1 MEPRDVL
8 NPRVFLCKAGRF
20 VENVGMK
27 NIGPKKDDPP
37 LVQETFINDDFQKSC
52 DEHDIKD
59 VGQQLGGSGSS
70 SGSSDDCTE
79 FTDNE
84 QNAEVVNAQFQKC
97 KNQTQLEG
105 SGSGAGEEGSGEAD
119 DTRPQGGEDF
129 PILVFEG
136 LEKPRE
142 GQMDKELVIG
152 LLSKSTNI
160 SAMSVRR
167 VVRLPMSQESTRRS
181 LVLVEVD
188 TIEHENEIILRKSKL
203 KSNRSNFEIRKAKFR
218 ELWNYIEEL
227 SVWQRMDISSN
238 TNNDGS
244 IGDGDGVVVGSDGVD
259 TTTEKL
265 KPLFKSTTTT
275 TTSRT
280 TTTTEATTTPS
291 VATTVATTAG
301 SEQKESQSQ
310 PRKLKHLGRWSKI
323 LFF

>member
-1 MEPRDVL
+1 
-8 NPRVFLCKAGRF
+8 
-20 VENVGMK
+20 
-27 NIGPKKDDPP
+27 
-37 LVQETFINDDFQKSC
+37 
-52 DEHDIKD
+52 
-59 VGQQLGGSGSS
+59 
-70 SGSSDDCTE
+70 
-79 FTDNE
+79 
-84 QNAEVVNAQFQKC
+84 
-97 KNQTQLEG
+97 
-105 SGSGAGEEGSGEAD
+105 
-119 DTRPQGGEDF
+119 
-129 PILVFEG
+129 
-136 LEKPRE
+136 
-142 GQMDKELVIG
+142 MDKELVIG

-218 ELWNYIEEL
+218 ELWKYIEEL
-227 SVWQRMDISSN
+227 SVWQRMDNSSN